1 MAIIQNI
8 ILGLV
13 QGLSEF
19 LPISSSGHLLMFMN
33 WFNFETNN
41 MLATIMFH
49 IGTLLSV
56 VVYYFRDLL
65 SLFKKENWGYILK
78 LGIATLPAVVVALVA
93 GDSVDS
99 VFTSK
104 YLWITFLITALLLYI
119 AQRQQKYCVYK
130 KEVGFLDSLI
140 MGIMQA
146 VAIVP
151 GISRSGSTICGGIL
165 CGDDKEKVTK
175 FSFLMS
181 IPAIL
186 GSIIFSFGDIQNIE
200 QSTILPTIVGMIVA
214 FISGL
219 CAIHIMTK
227 FVSKGKFTPFI
238 IYVVI
243 IAIINLFTTI

>member
-41 MLATIMFH
+41 MIATIMFH

-151 GISRSGSTICGGIL
+151 GISRSGSTICGGVAKKAL
-165 CGDDKEKVTK
+165 TTA
-175 FSFLMS
+175 
-181 IPAIL
+181 IPQTANKSSLLFVQMLLSMVDTL
-186 GSIIFSFGDIQNIE
+186 GCRGFGAGVLRW
-200 QSTILPTIVGMIVA
+200 LPDV
-214 FISGL
+214 
-219 CAIHIMTK
+219 
-227 FVSKGKFTPFI
+227 
-238 IYVVI
+238 
-243 IAIINLFTTI
+243 